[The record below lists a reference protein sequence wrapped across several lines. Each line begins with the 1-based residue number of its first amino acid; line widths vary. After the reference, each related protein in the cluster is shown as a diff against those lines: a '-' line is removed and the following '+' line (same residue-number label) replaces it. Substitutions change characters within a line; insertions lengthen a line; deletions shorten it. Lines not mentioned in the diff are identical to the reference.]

1 MSSSSIPISSTIKIG
16 GISVSVNAT
25 KSTDCKLTGNVTRK
39 EARHKLSAY
48 DLENLRKLACAPGIV
63 EIPLGND
70 DPSSIED
77 IYDFMHIIGI
87 TQRHLSEYD
96 LLSCFNI
103 VTPKVDP
110 TTGDLTG
117 AVTGSSRNLFDDH
130 SQITYQSIEKSIQFF
145 TEYVYS
151 SAADETKWVESDL
164 SWSGK
169 FLFNQMDNEL
179 KYKIIDDIKNKVF
192 AKVVPDEYKETG
204 PVVLKALIDRM
215 LNTNAN
221 TINLYKT
228 YLTRDNISLEDFDGD
243 IEEFAKQYITV
254 IEALR
259 KCEIPQT
266 VNGIQRVVEIIPSN
280 LSETL
285 VRVFLDTGNE
295 LFDSNMKTI
304 WASCKAAQAKG
315 SPNAFPPP
323 EDVLRDARDLY
334 VSYKSS
340 DDLESSKSKSKSPA
354 GFNASRNSSGN
365 KPKSKCFGCGR
376 EGCRQSEKS
385 CPRHGKD
392 PLPAGKEA
400 KKAFDDA
407 KKANKE
413 AQANKEKNSNKKKW
427 PAKPKKGEPNR
438 QKIDGVWHYYHFR
451 SKKWLECSEAAK
463 KEADQSANI
472 AKTSDSEKPG
482 GLPAALAALT
492 KGKDQSQVDLSKN
505 LYLQRLNEA
514 EEQFRKSLL

>member
-1 MSSSSIPISSTIKIG
+1 MSSSSNPTSSTITIG
-16 GISVSVNAT
+16 GISVSVQAT

-48 DLENLRKLACAPGIV
+48 DLENLRKLACASGIV

-70 DPSSIED
+70 DPSSVED
-77 IYDFMHIIGI
+77 IYDFMHIIEI
-87 TQRHLSEYD
+87 VQRHLSEYD

-103 VTPKVDP
+103 ITPKIDP

-117 AVTGSSRNLFDDH
+117 AIVGSSQNLFEDH
-130 SQITYQSIEKSIQFF
+130 SQITFQSIGKSIQFF

-151 SAADETKWVESDL
+151 SAKDETKWVESDL

-169 FLFNQMDNEL
+169 FLLNQMDNEL
-179 KYKIIDDIKNKVF
+179 KYKILDDIKNKVL
-192 AKVVPDEYKETG
+192 AKVVPDNYKETG
-204 PVVLKALIDRM
+204 PIVLKALIDRM

-221 TINLYKT
+221 TISHYKT
-228 YLTRDNISLEDFDGD
+228 YLARENISLEDFDGD

-259 KCEIPQT
+259 KCEVPQT
-266 VNGIQRVVEIIPSN
+266 VNGIQRVVEIVPSN

-304 WASCKAAQAKG
+304 WANCKAAQAKG
-315 SPNAFPPP
+315 NPNAFPTP
-323 EDVLRDARDLY
+323 EQVLRDARDLY

-340 DDLESSKSKSKSPA
+340 DDLDTSKNKSTNPA
-354 GFNASRNSSGN
+354 GFNASRNGSGN
-365 KPKSKCFGCGR
+365 KSKSKCFGCGR

-392 PLPAGKEA
+392 PLPAGKVA

-407 KKANKE
+407 KKAKKE
-413 AQANKEKNSNKKKW
+413 AKANKDNKKKW

-472 AKTSDSEKPG
+472 AKTGDPSEQPG

-505 LYLQRLNEA
+505 IYLQRLKEA
-514 EEQFRKSLL
+514 EEQFRQSLL